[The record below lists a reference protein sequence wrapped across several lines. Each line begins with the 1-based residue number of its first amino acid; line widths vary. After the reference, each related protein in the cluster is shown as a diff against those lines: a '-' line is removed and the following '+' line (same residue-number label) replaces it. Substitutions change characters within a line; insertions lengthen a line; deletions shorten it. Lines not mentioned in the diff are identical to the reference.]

1 MIHVPLRDPPP
12 SPRTHTL
19 QQTARSGSHQHE
31 TPYQNNKPLLLIFA
45 SSATLVYPAG
55 AAVIGVNHFLEKKA
69 SAGAVPWSEQMLYMP
84 THHRE
89 MVAEV
94 EAGHGQG
101 I

>member
-1 MIHVPLRDPPP
+1 
-12 SPRTHTL
+12 
-19 QQTARSGSHQHE
+19 
-31 TPYQNNKPLLLIFA
+31 
-45 SSATLVYPAG
+45 VYPAG